1 MSDTYCPTCGE
12 PWDMGERQAVGM
24 IHRYHRCPC
33 CKPEMETDSTLD
45 KKMMKL
51 LFDEDCDDGDPFS
64 FI

>member
-1 MSDTYCPTCGE
+1 
-12 PWDMGERQAVGM
+12 MGERQAVGM